1 MVRLRNRIDLDYCN
15 WRKWLKISKVFCV
28 FDPKDLPLPYEDQD
42 VGKNRLRFGYRD
54 LRIVGFCHD
63 YGFAGS
69 IAYCAPLAFDF
80 WGTRPRCPVGK

>member
-15 WRKWLKISKVFCV
+15 WRKWLKISKVFCN
-28 FDPKDLPLPYEDQD
+28 FNHKDLPLHYEDQD

-54 LRIVGFCHD
+54 LRIVGFCND

-69 IAYCAPLAFDF
+69 IADCVALAAAF
-80 WGTRPRCPVGK
+80 